1 MQAQGAV
8 EEVGAVS
15 EQCSAEA
22 LTTGVPNA
30 WLALRWLQS
39 IQAPKPSVDADPS
52 PGHAPFRLLPDI
64 LPQAYPCAPSPSSYS
79 LTHACMHAQVRA
91 GLLPLPPSRDR
102 LWTARHPIRGVQ
114 GQVGADQRRRGVRRQ
129 RRRLRGKQRLGP
141 QVSEMCDAVQV
152 SEMCA
157 VQGSEVTVLR
167 RLYVQCPWGKGGAR
181 GVAPTWQR
189 AVPPVAPSMLQ
200 SSSL

>member
-1 MQAQGAV
+1 MLAVERNERGRKLRGASRRWGQGGEEESGGEQMQAQGAV

-91 GLLPLPPSRDR
+91 GLLPLPPSRVGLR
-102 LWTARHPIRGVQ
+102 SARHLVRGVQ
-114 GQVGADQRRRGVRRQ
+114 GEVEADQ
-129 RRRLRGKQRLGP
+129 
-141 QVSEMCDAVQV
+141 
-152 SEMCA
+152 
-157 VQGSEVTVLR
+157 
-167 RLYVQCPWGKGGAR
+167 
-181 GVAPTWQR
+181 
-189 AVPPVAPSMLQ
+189 
-200 SSSL
+200 